1 MKTIKLLLVSLLA
14 MLGLAAEAQQV
25 VVYKKDKTVETFK
38 PEEADSVVYAVTTAQ
53 AKKVQVMKN
62 GKVVKESAASD
73 VDSVVVKQEY
83 YWYIGDGD
91 LIGTWD
97 DDNIQFTNIDT
108 NAILANGGVKSAIC
122 PWKTGDS
129 WRANGSLNCTLLF
142 PYEYKSKIKT
152 FANESRTAPVGI
164 NAFSNYIIDGVT
176 YIASYANI
184 SPSTVIYLEV
194 NIQ

>member
-73 VDSVVVKQEY
+73 VDSVVVKPVYYYFFGSADTVGEY
-83 YWYIGDGD
+83 DHDWFEFDENTIDKTKLTKSSSIPWTSGTNYTVDSSADDTYCIICPVEDKPKITLWLDAAFTLPVSFPKKYITIDGKQYIGSIEG
-91 LIGTWD
+91 
-97 DDNIQFTNIDT
+97 NV
-108 NAILANGGVKSAIC
+108 GG
-122 PWKTGDS
+122 
-129 WRANGSLNCTLLF
+129 N
-142 PYEYKSKIKT
+142 
-152 FANESRTAPVGI
+152 
-164 NAFSNYIIDGVT
+164 
-176 YIASYANI
+176 
-184 SPSTVIYLEV
+184 STVYMKISD
-194 NIQ
+194 N